1 MTASD
6 TARRYE
12 VTAATADGGTRLDRL
27 LAQHLPQLSRS
38 RVKAL
43 VVAGQVTADGA
54 TISDPSHRV
63 KPGQNL
69 VITVPDARPA
79 KPQGQVIA
87 LDIVHED
94 ADLIVI
100 NKPAGMVI
108 HPAPGNPDKTLV
120 NALIAHCGASL
131 SGIGGE
137 VRPGIV
143 HRLDKDTSGLIVAA
157 KNDLAHRALSA
168 AFATHDIERAYLAI
182 VWGRPVPAAG
192 EIGGNIGRHPTDR
205 KKMAIVAR
213 GGKAALTRYRVLR
226 SLGAAAS
233 LVECRLATGRTHQI
247 RVHMAAIGHPV
258 VGDPTYGRMTAA
270 RSSVLSDGTRRTV
283 QDFHRQALHAYLLG
297 FRHPTTQKPVRW
309 EAEIPSDMID
319 LMKVL
324 EGN

>member
-1 MTASD
+1 MTDSE

-12 VTAATADGGTRLDRL
+12 ITAATAEEGARLDRL

-43 VVAGQVTADGA
+43 IIAGHVTADGA

-63 KPGQNL
+63 KPGQRYA
-69 VITVPDARPA
+69 ITVPDARPA
-79 KPQGQVIA
+79 KPQGQSIA
-87 LDIVHED
+87 LDIVYED
-94 ADLIVI
+94 SDLIVV
-100 NKPAGMVI
+100 NKPPGMVI
-108 HPAPGNPDKTLV
+108 HPGPGNPDMTLV
-120 NALIAHCGASL
+120 NALIAHCGKSL

-137 VRPGIV
+137 LRPGIV

-157 KNDLAHRALSA
+157 KNDLTHRALSA
-168 AFATHDIERAYLAI
+168 AFAAHDIERSYLAI
-182 VWGRPVPAAG
+182 VWGRPAPAAG
-192 EIGGNIGRHPTDR
+192 EIGGSIGRHPINR
-205 KKMAIVAR
+205 KKMAVVAR

-226 SLGAAAS
+226 ALGPAAS

-258 VGDPTYGRMTAA
+258 VGDPTYGRMTSA
-270 RSSVLSDGTRRTV
+270 RSSVLGEGTRKAV

-297 FRHPTTQKPVRW
+297 FRHPGSSATVRW
-309 EAEIPSDMID
+309 EAEIPSDMKR
-319 LMKVL
+319 LLRVL

>member
-1 MTASD
+1 MTDSE
-6 TARRYE
+6 TVRRYE
-12 VTAATADGGTRLDRL
+12 VTAAAAEDGTRLDRL

-63 KPGQNL
+63 KPGQNFA
-69 VITVPDARPA
+69 IAVPEARPA

-87 LDIVHED
+87 LDVVYED
-94 ADLIVI
+94 ADLIVV

-108 HPAPGNPDKTLV
+108 HPAPGNPDMTLV

-137 VRPGIV
+137 LRPGIV

-157 KNDLAHRALSA
+157 KNDLAHRTLSS
-168 AFATHDIERAYLAI
+168 AFAAHDIERAYLAV
-182 VWGRPVPAAG
+182 VWGTPIPAAG

-226 SLGAAAS
+226 PLGPAAS

-270 RSSVLSDGTRRTV
+270 RTSVLSAGTRKAV

-297 FRHPTTQKPVRW
+297 FKHPGSHAPVRW
-309 EAEIPSDMID
+309 EAELPSDMKALIR
-319 LMKVL
+319 VL